1 VVALKSG
8 NHQKERK
15 VMELTNHA
23 LKRKRQRGFSNHSLE
38 VIEKY
43 GRYGKAPGGMTEIFL
58 GKKESQDL
66 IRQLKRDINL
76 LEKLAGSIVI
86 TTGDLIITMYKSSA

>member
-1 VVALKSG
+1 MDMGELP
-8 NHQKERK
+8 KEEQIMK
-15 VMELTNHA
+15 LTSHG
-23 LKRKRQRGFSNHSLE
+23 LKRKRQRGFSSHSLE
-38 VIEKY
+38 FIEKY

-58 GKKESQDL
+58 GKRESQDL
-66 IRQLKRDINL
+66 IQQLKRDINL